1 MFKIAL
7 INMPFAN
14 LQMPSIAL
22 TQLKSVVESRF
33 PEQVAV
39 DVLYLKHDCAHYFGK
54 DLYGKI
60 LGSAEAQNSG
70 LGDWMFRQ
78 TAFPDRANNVTLYLS
93 RYFPLQNAEM
103 NSLKSAILEKRRG
116 LERFLDSLITKYAL
130 DQVDIAGFTSMFMQN
145 VASFSL
151 ARKIKERNP
160 KCVVIM
166 GGANCESPMGQVI
179 AKHVDAV
186 DYVFSGPGLKTFP
199 DFVEH
204 VMSGDAYKLGLIK
217 GVFNKKNVIFQ
228 SGPDAIGEELPIDVP
243 VDLDYAPFLR
253 ALDENFPNNEIEP
266 ILLFETSRGCW
277 WGERAHCTFC
287 GLNGTTMGY
296 RAMAPELALKQ
307 FDSLFQF
314 APRVT
319 RLDAVDNIL
328 PRNYIS
334 EVLPYVNTP
343 ENVSMFYEVKAD
355 LSESDMQ
362 VLAKARVKFIQPGI
376 ESLATSTLK
385 LMKKGTSAFRNL
397 CLLKF
402 CATYEI
408 EPGWNLLI
416 GFPGEGEDV
425 YEMYVNNLPLLSHLP
440 PPTGVYPVRFDRYSP
455 YFVKAQE
462 YGLDLQPLDYYSL
475 IYPFAEEELAQLAY
489 YFTDTKIGA
498 EYALAASKWIGR
510 LREKVQRWKNAWS
523 NGGLPPQ
530 LSMREEGDEFVIYD
544 SRSGKAEEYAI
555 TKVHAR
561 MLRSMEIK
569 PKDPI
574 DLARELSSVPGIDAG
589 KELAYLQEKGLV
601 FEEKGRFL
609 TVALIARSEARET
622 TEQAAALAYA

>member
-33 PEQVAV
+33 KDEVAV
-39 DVLYLKHDCAHYFGK
+39 DVLYLNHDCAHYFGK

-103 NSLKSAILEKRRG
+103 NTLKSLILEKRRG
-116 LERFLDSLITKYAL
+116 LERFLDSLVTKYGL
-130 DQVDIAGFTSMFMQN
+130 DTVDVVGFTSMFMQN

-160 KCVVIM
+160 KCVVVM

-179 AKHVDAV
+179 AKNVEAV

-199 DFVEH
+199 DFIEH
-204 VMSGDAYKLGLIK
+204 LRAGDTYKLGLIK
-217 GVFNKKNVIFQ
+217 GVLNKKNVIFQ

-243 VDLDYAPFLR
+243 VDLDYGPFLR

-314 APRVT
+314 APKVT

-328 PRNYIS
+328 PKNYFTD
-334 EVLPYVNTP
+334 VLPYVNTP
-343 ENVSMFYEVKAD
+343 ENVGMFYEVKAD
-355 LSESDMQ
+355 LSESDVQ

-385 LMKKGTSAFRNL
+385 LMKKGTSAFGNL
-397 CLLKF
+397 RLLKF
-402 CATYEI
+402 CAIYEI

-455 YFVKAQE
+455 YFVKAEE

-475 IYPFAEEELAQLAY
+475 IYPFPEEELAQLAY
-489 YFTDTKIGA
+489 YFSDTRIGA

-510 LREKVQRWKNAWS
+510 LREKVNRWKSSWN

-530 LSMREEGDEFVIYD
+530 LFLRDEGGEYVIYD

-555 TKVHAR
+555 SDVQAR

-569 PKDPI
+569 PKDPV
-574 DLARELSSVPGIDAG
+574 DLAREFSSVDAA

-609 TVALIARSEARET
+609 TVALIAKGEARAT
-622 TEQAAALAYA
+622 TVQAAALAYA

>member
-22 TQLKSVVESRF
+22 TQLKSVVENRF
-33 PEQVAV
+33 KDEVAV
-39 DVLYLKHDCAHYFGK
+39 DVLYLNHEFAHYFGK

-60 LGSAEAQNSG
+60 LSSADSQNSG

-93 RYFPLQNAEM
+93 RYFPMQTPEM
-103 NSLKSAILEKRRG
+103 AALKSGLLEKRRG
-116 LERFLDSLITKYAL
+116 LERFLDSLITKYSL
-130 DQVDIAGFTSMFMQN
+130 DQTDIVGFTSMFMQN

-160 KCVVIM
+160 KCVVVM

-179 AKHVDAV
+179 VKHVDAV

-199 DFVEH
+199 DFVGH
-204 VMSGDAYKLGLIK
+204 VMSGDTYKCGLIN
-217 GVFNKKNVIFQ
+217 GVFNKKNHIFQ
-228 SGPDAIGEELPIDVP
+228 SGPDAIGEELSIDVP
-243 VDLDYAPFLR
+243 LDLDYGPFLR
-253 ALDENFPNNEIEP
+253 ALDQSFPNNEIEP

-296 RAMAPELALKQ
+296 RAMSPDLALKQ

-314 APRVT
+314 APKVA

-328 PRNYIS
+328 PKNYIS
-334 EVLPYVNTP
+334 DVLPYVKTP
-343 ENVSMFYEVKAD
+343 DSVSMFYEVKAD
-355 LSESDMQ
+355 LSETDMQ
-362 VLAKARVKFIQPGI
+362 VLAQARVRFIQPGI

-385 LMKKGTSAFRNL
+385 LMKKGTSAFRNI

-402 CATYEI
+402 CAVYEI

-425 YEMYVNNLPLLSHLP
+425 YQMYVDNLALLSHLP

-455 YFVKAQE
+455 YFVKADE
-462 YGLDLQPLDYYSL
+462 YGLELQPLDFYPL
-475 IYPFAEEELAQLAY
+475 IYPFPEESLNQLAY
-489 YFTDTKIGA
+489 YFTDTRIGA
-498 EYALAASKWIGR
+498 DYALAASKWIGR
-510 LREKVQRWKNAWS
+510 LRERVNRWKGCWS

-530 LSMREEGDEFVIYD
+530 LFLRKEGDKNIIYD
-544 SRSGKAEEYAI
+544 SRSGKADEYTISDVNA
-555 TKVHAR
+555 K
-561 MLRSMEIK
+561 MLHSMEIK
-569 PKDPI
+569 TKDLVDI
-574 DLARELSSVPGIDAG
+574 GREFGSVAGFDAA
-589 KELAYLQEKGLV
+589 KEMNFLKEKGLV

-609 TVALIARSEARET
+609 SVALIAKNGARAT
-622 TEQAAALAYA
+622 TVQTTL